1 MLNQL
6 DSAAGN
12 CRVSLPTLFE
22 RIGNMAAHGQP
33 PPIGFPAARLQ
44 RLRRPKLARTP
55 ATRNAGPEVRSRRP
69 VKTTA
74 SSIASGP
81 ANGSAAAIR
90 TEVAKGFL
98 RPTTEQRTLQTGASS
113 EDRLRRRH
121 RPPLRPDLPKRLHRR
136 GFDNRIRMGIAKPSR
151 GPINGPTAR
160 RVLPRPPPVLERAHD
175 RSRKS
180 HRLRRHEDHRQDIGG
195 LYDHVCPHQRYERSR
210 SLLANGR
217 AWLRRPLPGRIRRV
231 RAEMVTQHWT
241 RRCPMLCPPCWPQR
255 VPAVGPGKLYRGPA
269 GA

>member
-6 DSAAGN
+6 DFAAGN

-33 PPIGFPAARLQ
+33 PPIGFPPRAYSACGAPSL
-44 RLRRPKLARTP
+44 PGTP
-55 ATRNAGPEVRSRRP
+55 ATRNAGPEVRSRPP

-81 ANGSAAAIR
+81 ANGSATAIR

-136 GFDNRIRMGIAKPSR
+136 AGSTTGYGWGSPSR
-151 GPINGPTAR
+151 PAGRSTGRRRVACFPGHRLFWREPMTAR
-160 RVLPRPPPVLERAHD
+160 A
-175 RSRKS
+175 SRI
-180 HRLRRHEDHRQDIGG
+180 D
-195 LYDHVCPHQRYERSR
+195 
-210 SLLANGR
+210 
-217 AWLRRPLPGRIRRV
+217 
-231 RAEMVTQHWT
+231 
-241 RRCPMLCPPCWPQR
+241 
-255 VPAVGPGKLYRGPA
+255 
-269 GA
+269 